1 MKRLSKSDESLLGQE
16 CLCENCKAVEGVL
29 CIDPYYEN
37 VHQEQILA
45 CYCPSCYDRIG
56 QVKLKEKLEQEP
68 KAKNTDECGIEKVE
82 EIIKVFM
89 AHKRLYDRM
98 RLKE

>member
-1 MKRLSKSDESLLGQE
+1 M
-16 CLCENCKAVEGVL
+16 
-29 CIDPYYEN
+29 
-37 VHQEQILA
+37 
-45 CYCPSCYDRIG
+45 
-56 QVKLKEKLEQEP
+56 KLKEKLEQKL
-68 KAKNTDECGIEKVE
+68 KAKNTDVNIDECGIEKVE